1 MPKEK
6 TKTVEIKWDNKLNAG
21 GLLYGDVALM
31 PCGTRK
37 VVFISAA
44 GRPYI
49 HLGFD
54 DQALILDVSIVVNL
68 NLRFYRTVVIKPLEF
83 TARMAW
89 RGDGSFCMLNDENFD
104 LTGTEDKRFKLV
116 EVDE

>member
-6 TKTVEIKWDNKLNAG
+6 TKTVEIKWDNKLSAG

-37 VVFISAA
+37 VVFINTA

-49 HLGFD
+49 YLGLD
-54 DQALILDVSIVVNL
+54 NQILLLDIYVVMSL
-68 NLRFYRTVVIKPLEF
+68 NLKFYRTVDIKPLEF
-83 TARMAW
+83 TARM
-89 RGDGSFCMLNDENFD
+89 GNLGVGSFCMLNDENFD